1 MPMTSSAR
9 PPLAVAPRVEGSIKL
24 RDGRRIGFA
33 EYGPPQGRPVL
44 WFHGTPG
51 ARRQIPPTARSA
63 AAERNVRIV
72 ALERPGVGASSP
84 HPYDSVLDWADDVEQ
99 CVDHLGPDRFG
110 IVGLS
115 RGGPYVL
122 ACAHE
127 LTDRTVAAGVIGGVA
142 PTRGDDAPDG
152 GVVQLTARFS
162 SVLDLLHEPLSR
174 GLWALV
180 WGLRPLASQAFDL
193 VAHFSPAGDKEVF
206 DSPGVK
212 EISPTT
218 CSGPRDASSGRPSPT
233 CASSAATG
241 ASRPAT

>member
-1 MPMTSSAR
+1 MPMTCSAR
-9 PPLAVAPRVEGSIKL
+9 PPLAVAPRVEASIKL

-84 HPYDSVLDWADDVEQ
+84 HSYDSVLDWADDVQQ
-99 CVDHLGPDRFG
+99 CVDHLGLERFG

-115 RGGPYVL
+115 GGGPYVL

-127 LTDRTVAAGVIGGVA
+127 LADRTVAAGVIGGVA

-152 GVVQLTARFS
+152 GVVQLTAR
-162 SVLDLLHEPLSR
+162 
-174 GLWALV
+174 
-180 WGLRPLASQAFDL
+180 
-193 VAHFSPAGDKEVF
+193 FSPAGDKEVF